1 MRTDVI
7 SAPEDL
13 DQEALSQLF
22 MRHHLLMMPVVDA
35 EGRIKGVVN
44 VNDIVDVVQEEATE
58 DIQKLGAV
66 ETLQGPYL
74 QVPLPRMIRKRAGWL
89 AALFLGEMLTA
100 TAMGQFEAEI
110 ARAVVL
116 ALFVPLIISSGG
128 NSGAQA
134 TTLVIRAMA
143 LGEVRLRDWWRVIRR
158 EVITGFGLG
167 TILASIGMVRILL
180 WQFLFDAYGDHY
192 FLVALTVAFS
202 LVGVVL
208 WGSGRRFDPAVYL
221 AWFGFRP
228 GERVGAVRRDSGR
241 RNRFGD
247 LFLDRGGGA
256 ERHFVVARIERADC
270 IARIARQS
278 QTSRFPQHSAPT
290 FSLAMIAICF
300 RSAIV
305 HADAMS
311 NIASKL
317 AKVIDPARIV
327 TDSSMLDELSWDALS
342 EGRMHPNH
350 HPELHT
356 PLCAVKPQSTDEV
369 RRIVQFANAEKIAL
383 VPFGGGSGL
392 MGGAIPI
399 RPSLAIDLRDLK
411 QIVEI
416 DTAARSARV
425 QAGVVLEALDARL
438 NEAGLHS
445 RPRSMDGSRCHH
457 RRRDLDQQRRLS
469 RRYLRFDGRAGFG
482 LGGGAAQWRNPAHAT
497 GIETFGGHRSQCAF
511 DRRRRLLRCDHR
523 SDHPHF
529 SKAGKRGFSAGFSF
543 LRLSRDS
550 RRSSKCFMSESNR
563 RCSIS
568 ATMKK
573 STTPARCCIWSS
585 RATKK

>member
-1 MRTDVI
+1 MPEKNFTPSELYEAWPVLSLEERVEGFEYLARDDADDFFLQLNARDRAALLLALPLGERRLWMRLLAPDDAADLIQEVPIEERENMLSLLDEATRREVKGLLDYAEDEAGGLMNTRYSRLRADMTVDEAISYLRKDARMREKTVYYVFVVDAQEHLHGVVSFRDLLVSPGDKLVQDVMRTDVI

-110 ARAVVL
+110 AHAVVL

-180 WQFLFDAYGDHY
+180 WQFLFDAYGAHY

-208 WGSGRRFDPAVYL
+208 WGSVAGSILPFILRGLGFDPAS
-221 AWFGFRP
+221 A
-228 GERVGAVRRDSGR
+228 
-241 RNRFGD
+241 
-247 LFLDRGGGA
+247 
-256 ERHFVVARIERADC
+256 
-270 IARIARQS
+270 
-278 QTSRFPQHSAPT
+278 SAPFVAT
-290 FSLAMIAICF
+290 LVDVTGLVIYFSIA
-300 RSAIV
+300 A
-305 HADAMS
+305 
-311 NIASKL
+311 
-317 AKVIDPARIV
+317 
-327 TDSSMLDELSWDALS
+327 
-342 EGRMHPNH
+342 
-350 HPELHT
+350 
-356 PLCAVKPQSTDEV
+356 
-369 RRIVQFANAEKIAL
+369 
-383 VPFGGGSGL
+383 
-392 MGGAIPI
+392 
-399 RPSLAIDLRDLK
+399 
-411 QIVEI
+411 
-416 DTAARSARV
+416 
-425 QAGVVLEALDARL
+425 VVL
-438 NEAGLHS
+438 NG
-445 RPRSMDGSRCHH
+445 
-457 RRRDLDQQRRLS
+457 
-469 RRYLRFDGRAGFG
+469 
-482 LGGGAAQWRNPAHAT
+482 T
-497 GIETFGGHRSQCAF
+497 
-511 DRRRRLLRCDHR
+511 LL
-523 SDHPHF
+523 
-529 SKAGKRGFSAGFSF
+529 
-543 LRLSRDS
+543 
-550 RRSSKCFMSESNR
+550 
-563 RCSIS
+563 
-568 ATMKK
+568 
-573 STTPARCCIWSS
+573 
-585 RATKK
+585 